1 MNKNKIIRKIEG
13 IQLKITS
20 KKKKISKIN
29 RSIISYNCILVANIS
44 KDKKDIQDNLYQL
57 KKEKKNLSKQ
67 INYLKYKFKKN
78 IKLLNTGSIIN
89 NIQSESSNSS
99 SSDSDI
105 DTFIKKKN
113 NNYNNYCQDISSS
126 DNSLDSPSDGSEIE
140 EKIDNSGNICQEETP
155 LVNTNSCNETG
166 QETSILNTN
175 SYNEPE
181 LNCSSTENITM
192 NIVKQSEEQG
202 ELQSLKI
209 ELEKVIMD
217 ENKQNLVENY
227 DSDDSDDIR
236 SLKQIISSL

>member
-1 MNKNKIIRKIEG
+1 MNKNKIIHKIED
-13 IQLKITS
+13 IQLKIIS
-20 KKKKISKIN
+20 KKKRVSKIN
-29 RSIISYNCILVANIS
+29 KNIISYNCILVANIS
-44 KDKKDIQDNLYQL
+44 KDKKDIQENLYQL
-57 KKEKKNLSKQ
+57 KKEKKNLNKQ

-78 IKLLNTGSIIN
+78 IKLLNTESIIN

-99 SSDSDI
+99 SDSDI
-105 DTFIKKKN
+105 DTFITKKN

-126 DNSLDSPSDGSEIE
+126 ENSLDSLSDESEIE
-140 EKIDNSGNICQEETP
+140 EKIDNSGNICEEKTP
-155 LVNTNSCNETG
+155 LVNTNSCNEIG
-166 QETSILNTN
+166 QETSITN

-227 DSDDSDDIR
+227 DSDDSDDSDDIR